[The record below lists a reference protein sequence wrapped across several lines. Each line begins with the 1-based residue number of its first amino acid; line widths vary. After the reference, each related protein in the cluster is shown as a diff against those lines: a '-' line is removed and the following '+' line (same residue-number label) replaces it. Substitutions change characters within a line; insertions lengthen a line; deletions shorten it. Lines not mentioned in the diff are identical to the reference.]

1 MWEGGVGGGGRSRL
15 SCADVLFVM
24 LEGAAAGRRKTDAEQ
39 HEMQRLPIH
48 HRASGELALLAFL
61 PVAFL
66 IKKKKIIKT

>member
-1 MWEGGVGGGGRSRL
+1 MCVWEGRGRGVRL

-24 LEGAAAGRRKTDAEQ
+24 LEGAAVGWHKTDAEQ

-48 HRASGELALLAFL
+48 HGASGELALLAFL

-66 IKKKKIIKT
+66 ITNK